1 MRPRTVEQAD
11 GGEQQ
16 EHAEQQL
23 LAGPGK
29 FGPMA
34 AGKPQRSEHRQ
45 QQGRQPDAPA
55 EIEGGGQRSPA
66 HRNQDGDG
74 KQKSQKPEIHY
85 FLTFC
90 GRCQPAR
97 VSCLA
102 RDTVSASGG
111 ESLVS
116 VVPAPSVAPRPT
128 RTGATSWLS
137 E

>member
-1 MRPRTVEQAD
+1 
-11 GGEQQ
+11 
-16 EHAEQQL
+16 
-23 LAGPGK
+23 K

-55 EIEGGGQRSPA
+55 EIEGGGQRRHVADEQQSPA
-66 HRNQDGDG
+66 NRNQDGDR

-102 RDTVSASGG
+102 RETVSASGG
-111 ESLVS
+111 ASLVS

-137 E
+137 EPMKTSSSMMVLNLLAPS